1 MIRSVECKQSPQLFY
16 FLGNQFY
23 YNASLSG
30 MTLIGHVSLDVSGER
45 DCFELQ
51 DRLPGVAPTQT
62 HSK

>member
-51 DRLPGVAPTQT
+51 DRLQV
-62 HSK
+62 